1 MGRIEETLEDAEEAL
16 GINDRYPQAHRIR
29 GECLM
34 KMGDYSNAV
43 ESLEI
48 SLALDEHDLETQCL
62 LKLAKKQESSQLIGP
77 CVSNSSI
84 NEEGAAPN
92 VAAAANRRTTVKNNP
107 NKRWWCVKEDIIQD
121 KSEQL
126 TDDDDKEKIMKGY
139 RVRAD
144 GSKTSYFTHEMTN
157 EEKRLAGEFK
167 PKEISA
173 EDAKRLASKAQQ
185 EENKTGGSWWAG
197 GTWEEI
203 KHEKWIRKEVSKS
216 LMNLTIPVEEERNC
230 ILFIESVD
238 NWDGGGY
245 IMVKSGVKKYIIDLS
260 FKVSWLTDPEG
271 ASDKVVMGTLEYNE
285 VTNCE
290 LEDGIVNPKINI
302 RTPLKDNERE
312 VYLKAV
318 SALKDAIQEQLHKV
332 LSEFKKF

>member
-1 MGRIEETLEDAEEAL
+1 MTAIVVVTRTDILCINNFSFCTSPRRCPPRLSCAISHNSSNPVLFGTRAEVLLKMGRIEETLEDAEEAL

-126 TDDDDKEKIMKGY
+126 TGLYMI
-139 RVRAD
+139 
-144 GSKTSYFTHEMTN
+144 
-157 EEKRLAGEFK
+157 
-167 PKEISA
+167 
-173 EDAKRLASKAQQ
+173 
-185 EENKTGGSWWAG
+185 
-197 GTWEEI
+197 
-203 KHEKWIRKEVSKS
+203 VSK
-216 LMNLTIPVEEERNC
+216 
-230 ILFIESVD
+230 
-238 NWDGGGY
+238 Y
-245 IMVKSGVKKYIIDLS
+245 
-260 FKVSWLTDPEG
+260 
-271 ASDKVVMGTLEYNE
+271 
-285 VTNCE
+285 
-290 LEDGIVNPKINI
+290 
-302 RTPLKDNERE
+302 
-312 VYLKAV
+312 
-318 SALKDAIQEQLHKV
+318 
-332 LSEFKKF
+332 